1 MNGRKKG
8 KIAGLILL
16 MITLMALLLGDRI
29 GVLYRELR
37 FRWSDATEA
46 ERKVKLYA
54 DEKGI
59 SFGEYPESLI
69 ALLDRNPETEEFV
82 LNYPLW
88 IARLWKRVRL
98 CHALRNSRCICR
110 LLYPKR

>member
-54 DEKGI
+54 D
-59 SFGEYPESLI
+59 
-69 ALLDRNPETEEFV
+69 
-82 LNYPLW
+82 
-88 IARLWKRVRL
+88 
-98 CHALRNSRCICR
+98 
-110 LLYPKR
+110 